1 MGHDVGFFLL
11 NRLGG
16 IRQLCGDGGI
26 NEQHTVVIAHY
37 DVAGTDEFSTNHHGD
52 VDLAGAVLIGAV
64 GGGGPG
70 VDVEVLHSRQTAP
83 VPDGTVADDALDPAG
98 LAVGGHQLAENGPV
112 CEAAGINDD
121 DITGLCQIHGSV
133 KHQVIAL
140 RDPDGEGRAQQLS
153 FVSNGLDGKAWAD
166 SPAEGGNQF
175 VLDALKGE
183 GLTPDD
189 IEIVMYTHLHNDHAG
204 GMLLFPNSQHLF
216 QRDEYYNMLHPLP
229 TQKIRRDYDPRTPGD
244 LAQIKNVRMID
255 GDFDM
260 GNGIRLF
267 KVPGHSLGGMAIQV
281 QTAEGKY
288 VITGDMP
295 HIAQSLFPQMDKMEV
310 IGGEIVDITPAPE
323 NWGPFILNSVIY
335 DHYACY
341 DSFNKIM
348 MLAEREEPKWFLT
361 GHDMWCVNKKYFG

>member
-1 MGHDVGFFLL
+1 MGSEMC
-11 NRLGG
+11 
-16 IRQLCGDGGI
+16 IR
-26 NEQHTVVIAHY
+26 
-37 DVAGTDEFSTNHHGD
+37 
-52 VDLAGAVLIGAV
+52 
-64 GGGGPG
+64 
-70 VDVEVLHSRQTAP
+70 
-83 VPDGTVADDALDPAG
+83 
-98 LAVGGHQLAENGPV
+98 
-112 CEAAGINDD
+112 
-121 DITGLCQIHGSV
+121 
-133 KHQVIAL
+133 
-140 RDPDGEGRAQQLS
+140 
-153 FVSNGLDGKAWAD
+153 D
-166 SPAEGGNQF
+166 S
-175 VLDALKGE
+175 
-183 GLTPDD
+183 
-189 IEIVMYTHLHNDHAG
+189 
-204 GMLLFPNSQHLF
+204 PNSQHLF